1 MVLLTLRRT
10 GGSLPAALL
19 AALFA
24 ALLLLLT
31 GASASAAQ
39 GHHKRGQH
47 LTKHRGTHGQAHRA
61 GSDKPPGAADGLGQL
76 DGILPR
82 NHLTEESAIQV
93 NLSNETVRLPLYKG
107 TAPVPTD
114 PSKSETVWFV
124 LLDASDSGLA
134 HDLGVNYAPKLANIA
149 VGDPGAVQTVTLDS
163 PSPEQ
168 NRFGPAVV
176 HFQGA
181 PDFSPTRIAE
191 PGPTGFP
198 LKKFQPGSVAGP
210 GYSPFIKIAGSN
222 VVYNAPIIAAGEG
235 PFDVVHHTNTEDR
248 VLGVHIAPPSPPG
261 QFLQSYADLLFVKG
275 FDAGQPIVYLSTDA
289 GQPLTS
295 VLERSTYVPALNEA
309 AYNGGDDFLGSAR
322 ERLFGFINGQTGQ
335 NNDQSQGFQH
345 LVLDGHAG
353 EDASAENT
361 SLINALRNGGDL
373 LNVFGDFP
381 TLASP
386 RHADA
391 YSPLWDAQL
400 GLWTPKAIKEGF
412 NKRQIDENQVF
423 NLAAT
428 RPDLLTGVNPATG
441 EPAPYGS
448 VGVDINCAVIGF
460 TAGAPTAN
468 LAEPA
473 PNSQFPPL

>member
-10 GGSLPAALL
+10 GGYLSAALL
-19 AALFA
+19 AALSA
-24 ALLLLLT
+24 ALLLLLS
-31 GASASAAQ
+31 GAPASAAQ
-39 GHHKRGQH
+39 SHHKRGH
-47 LTKHRGTHGQAHRA
+47 HSTKRRGSHGRAKRA
-61 GSDKPPGAADGLGQL
+61 GNDGPPEATKGLGQL
-76 DGILPR
+76 NGILPR

-93 NLSNETVRLPLYKG
+93 NLSNETVRLPLYPG
-107 TAPVPTD
+107 TAPVPGE
-114 PSKSETVWFV
+114 PSKTEKVWFV
-124 LLDASDSGLA
+124 LLDASDQGLA
-134 HDLGVNYAPKLANIA
+134 HDLGVNFAPKLANIA
-149 VGDPGAVQTVTLDS
+149 IGDPAAVQTVTLDS

-289 GQPLTS
+289 GQPLTA

-335 NNDQSQGFQH
+335 SNSQAQGFQH

-400 GLWTPKAIKEGF
+400 GLWTAKAVKEGL

-441 EPAPYGS
+441 QPAPYGS
-448 VGVDINCAVIGF
+448 AGVDINCAVIGF
-460 TAGAPTAN
+460 TADAPTAN
-468 LAEPA
+468 LAEPVA
-473 PNSQFPPL
+473 NSQFPPL